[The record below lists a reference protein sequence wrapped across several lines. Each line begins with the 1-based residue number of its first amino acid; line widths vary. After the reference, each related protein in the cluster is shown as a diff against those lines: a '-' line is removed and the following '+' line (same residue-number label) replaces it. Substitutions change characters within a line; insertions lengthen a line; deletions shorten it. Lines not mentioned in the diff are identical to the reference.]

1 MVPTT
6 TLTSESDVKG
16 EGDRER
22 GGDRG
27 VIERYETDADG
38 SHDDIDRLLVHL
50 PGQDTDEISK
60 GPAAKSNEAV
70 SASTVD
76 LRSFALPNHAALFE
90 HITQLFAI
98 DRKYLLRQ
106 ALVNKWDM
114 SQPHLRHLI
123 HQSPSKDGTGSG
135 TGLEGSTI
143 SISSASIRGQLAL
156 PAMVALLRLKLY
168 SGQGWST
175 K

>member
-6 TLTSESDVKG
+6 TLTSGSDVEG
-16 EGDRER
+16 EGNRER

-27 VIERYETDADG
+27 VIERYETDAHG

-50 PGQDTDEISK
+50 PGQAIDESS
-60 GPAAKSNEAV
+60 PVTAAKSNEEV

-76 LRSFALPNHAALFE
+76 LRSFALQNHAALFE

-123 HQSPSKDGTGSG
+123 HPPTPQAGTG

-143 SISSASIRGQLAL
+143 SISSASTRGQLAL

-168 SGQGWST
+168 SGQGWSS

>member
-1 MVPTT
+1 MTP
-6 TLTSESDVKG
+6 TLTTPELGV
-16 EGDRER
+16 GDER
-22 GGDRG
+22 KKERG
-27 VIERYETDADG
+27 VIERYEMNTGG
-38 SHDDIDRLLVHL
+38 SYDDIDRLLVHL
-50 PGQDTDEISK
+50 PGQAIDETSK
-60 GPAAKSNEAV
+60 GTAEKSHEPV

-90 HITQLFAI
+90 HISQLFAI

-106 ALVNKWDM
+106 ALMNKWDL

-123 HQSPSKDGTGSG
+123 HQPTSQAGTG

-143 SISSASIRGQLAL
+143 SISSASTRGQLAL

-168 SGQGWST
+168 SGQGWSS

>member
-6 TLTSESDVKG
+6 TLTLKSDVEG
-16 EGDRER
+16 EGERER
-22 GGDRG
+22 GGERG
-27 VIERYETDADG
+27 VIERYEMNTEG
-38 SHDDIDRLLVHL
+38 SHEDIDRLLVHL
-50 PGQDTDEISK
+50 PGQAIDETSLST
-60 GPAAKSNEAV
+60 AEKSNEPV

-76 LRSFALPNHAALFE
+76 LCSFALPNHAGLFE
-90 HITQLFAI
+90 HISQLFAI

-106 ALVNKWDM
+106 ALVNKWDL

-123 HQSPSKDGTGSG
+123 HPPTAQAGTG

-143 SISSASIRGQLAL
+143 SISSASTRGQLAL

-168 SGQGWST
+168 SGQGWSS